1 MKNLKEFN
9 QTKDM
14 KVFAQKLFEAR
25 QLAHNFHLKSK
36 SYSEH
41 EALGKFYDK
50 LLSKTDEL
58 IEVYQGQYGL
68 IEDLEFSIKPQSN
81 ILEYLESDFIL
92 SCKSANGS
100 TKDTHLNNII
110 DEIIALTY
118 KTIYKLRYL
127 K

>member
-9 QTKDM
+9 QTKDI

-25 QLAHNFHLKSK
+25 QLAHNFHLKAK

-41 EALGKFYDK
+41 EALGEFYDK
-50 LLSKTDEL
+50 LLSKADDL

-68 IEDLEFSIKPQSN
+68 IENLEFLIKPQNN

-92 SCKSANGS
+92 SCKSVSAS
-100 TKDTHLNNII
+100 IKDTHLNNII

-118 KTIYKLRYL
+118 KTIYKLKYL